1 MRDSFPVWSALE
13 TLPAWIDAL
22 DPNTIDINTM
32 ELKDLYAEVG
42 KFYGDQTISQYNTVF
57 DNNQVFYYD
66 TMGGSG
72 GAEQWSAKM
81 RDQIY
86 RIGQEADNFRSYI
99 APGDQH
105 CIIHR
110 NELYSV
116 DTNGDG
122 SGVKLVDWIREMVDS
137 DAPDSVACSGCEP
150 EPLP

>member
-1 MRDSFPVWSALE
+1 
-13 TLPAWIDAL
+13 
-22 DPNTIDINTM
+22 
-32 ELKDLYAEVG
+32 
-42 KFYGDQTISQYNTVF
+42 
-57 DNNQVFYYD
+57 
-66 TMGGSG
+66 
-72 GAEQWSAKM
+72 M

-86 RIGQEADNFRSYI
+86 RIGQETHNFRSYI
-99 APGDQH
+99 DPGDQH

-110 NELYSV
+110 NELYSD